1 MYNLFQYFIS
11 TNHFVENNQ
20 ENQINEY
27 EIVENDLLY
36 KTINKSPAVQIGPKN
51 VIVNEI
57 IDDTLS
63 NEIIDITPSNE
74 IIDVKIIEESDV
86 SNQIIFF
93 KKHKDNKS
101 DSLSQNELINVNE
114 VEKIYESDFD
124 SESESDYEYK
134 EKYYKENKFTQF
146 NDSDTISEHIN
157 FVDSDSSIHSCNSES
172 VSCQSSEIIYETN
185 RLRKDIP
192 IVLVEGYFANDCYI
206 FDMLENYDNYKIN
219 TFGTNDYYKNV
230 NENVYNYFKNKSN
243 CTRVIRV
250 SLNPYG
256 SNYDRAIQ
264 LFHEIKGEICYF
276 GKKRSTESKKLE
288 YDSSICIEGKYKEW
302 NDQFPVHFVC
312 FSMGGNTVR
321 ELMYLLENKKIPKFD
336 NVCNK
341 KQVYYD
347 TNQNWIK
354 SIITIASPLGG
365 SSFYRELKDE
375 CVSNDLLSLKLVFP
389 IIGWSLLL
397 CKRSNT
403 LQKLFML
410 DRCMYWNLSIQDSL
424 FFSFDKLEK
433 HLGNETAFHDIS
445 YSNCIAEINKINN
458 FFKNKIKIPVLNI
471 VLKNNEM
478 NLHKQ
483 FYNYGENSVEYQE
496 ILQFKAR
503 ANEYAFYIVDSG
515 VCLYDI
521 ICPSSCEKKNYIQ
534 DIIFNIYKAC
544 VQNSF

>member
-1 MYNLFQYFIS
+1 MYNFFQYFIS
-11 TNHFVENNQ
+11 TNHFDENNQ

-36 KTINKSPAVQIGPKN
+36 KNKSQSYIETKSDT
-51 VIVNEI
+51 VNEK
-57 IDDTLS
+57 IDD
-63 NEIIDITPSNE
+63 TPSNE
-74 IIDVKIIEESDV
+74 IIDDIPSKEFIENQEN
-86 SNQIIFF
+86 SN
-93 KKHKDNKS
+93 H
-101 DSLSQNELINVNE
+101 SLNQNELTNMNK
-114 VEKIYESDFD
+114 VEKIYESDFESE
-124 SESESDYEYK
+124 SESESDCGRHFPMQ
-134 EKYYKENKFTQF
+134 EKYCHKDKLKEF
-146 NDSDTISEHIN
+146 NLETESETISEHIN
-157 FVDSDSSIHSCNSES
+157 FVDSEDSSINSCNSEGES
-172 VSCQSSEIIYETN
+172 YPSSEIIYETN

-192 IVLVEGYFANDCYI
+192 IVLVDGYFANDCYI

-219 TFGTNDYYKNV
+219 NFDTNEYYKNL

-276 GKKRSTESKKLE
+276 GKKRNNESKKLE

-336 NVCNK
+336 NVSNE

-375 CVSNDLLSLKLVFP
+375 CVNNDLLSLKLVFP

-503 ANEYAFYIVDSG
+503 SNEYAFYVVDNG